1 MISNSENSS
10 VPLANEV
17 NGKKRRVGKR
27 GGCFFVVIGIV
38 VLFIL
43 AIILFLQNKEN
54 SYNTLIA
61 TIEEANDSLPQDLGN
76 GMVLK
81 SASIDSGSCIYLI
94 ETSDEIWGTIDF
106 NVAKKNLETK
116 LVETMKSDIRNFY
129 FIYLLLNNRLSLTYR
144 YVNSNNLKKDIVLSR
159 NDLYKLQG
167 TYLKE
172 LW

>member
-94 ETSDEIWGTIDF
+94 ETSNEIWGTIDF
-106 NVAKKNLETK
+106 NVAKKNVETK
-116 LVETMKSDIRNFY
+116 LVETMISDIRNFY
-129 FIYLLLNNRLSLTYR
+129 FIYLLLNNRSSLTYR
-144 YVNSNNLKKDIVLSR
+144 YVNSNNMTKDIVLSC
-159 NDLYKLQG
+159 NDLYRLQG
-167 TYLKE
+167 AYLKG